1 MKPKPLNRGTAPWM
15 AHQFTTTEGKEMLK
29 TIIDVHKD
37 SLGDCEW
44 GIQVIHH
51 TKRQVVIHDWDSDG
65 ETQSVTVNMN
75 HVDRLIAAL
84 QAIKALDT

>member
-1 MKPKPLNRGTAPWM
+1 MI
-15 AHQFTTTEGKEMLK
+15 K

-37 SLGDCEW
+37 SIGNDEW

-65 ETQSVTVNMN
+65 ETQSVTVSIK

-84 QAIKALDT
+84 QAIKTLNA